1 MKYFKDS
8 KLIIEALVLL
18 AIIGGTYWFFK
29 ILAILMIKEAF
40 V

>member
-8 KLIIEALVLL
+8 EFVIEVFVLMALIS
-18 AIIGGTYWFFK
+18 GTYWFFR
-29 ILAILMIKEAF
+29 ILAILMIKEVF